1 MAHPVPASPTPSRR
15 THLVGLHVTREEAAP
30 FHGLVSGQVH
40 GHHGLMPVLL
50 TQLHH
55 LRGPVCGRDA
65 PEPLLAAP
73 RRELPPPRLT
83 VPQPEPSARQ
93 GAQGLSSPPNCHGLS
108 AWPSANC
115 STQGLSFFSEDATR
129 QHTGPW
135 QGPAWKAPRAGLGWV
150 NHKGL
155 CSPLIPTT
163 ALMGA
168 GHNPTQQTTR
178 RGPPRLHTEAQ
189 NSTHTSV
196 TERVANVPC
205 PRN

>member
-1 MAHPVPASPTPSRR
+1 MP
-15 THLVGLHVTREEAAP
+15 REEAAP
-30 FHGLVSGQVH
+30 FDGLVSGQVH

-65 PEPLLAAP
+65 PPASVGSTEERAP
-73 RRELPPPRLT
+73 LPPAHC
-83 VPQPEPSARQ
+83 PQPEPSARQ

-115 STQGLSFFSEDATR
+115 STQGLSFLSEDTTCR
-129 QHTGPW
+129 RTGPW

-163 ALMGA
+163 ALKGGA
-168 GHNPTQQTTR
+168 QPHSADEE
-178 RGPPRLHTEAQ
+178 TEAPAA
-189 NSTHTSV
+189 SHRSMCVFTPKHAGV